1 MTRAE
6 SRALKATS
14 PDAAA
19 WKAVISPQLL
29 LKKNVIR
36 PIAIAVKKKPHP
48 AYREGNRRRRTASV
62 TGDRVD
68 VKTIYDLVTM
78 VIFAGLVVLF
88 LQRSTAAEPRDH
100 MYQYAPPAIGCAV
113 ANYLGN
119 HGQDW
124 VAVGIIVAVVGY
136 ILYVL
141 KPFNQTL

>member
-1 MTRAE
+1 MCPIR
-6 SRALKATS
+6 
-14 PDAAA
+14 DG
-19 WKAVISPQLL
+19 V
-29 LKKNVIR
+29 KKCLIR
-36 PIAIAVKKKPHP
+36 PISTAVKKKPHP
-48 AYREGNRRRRTASV
+48 AYRGCNRRQADGQRG
-62 TGDRVD
+62 GDRVD